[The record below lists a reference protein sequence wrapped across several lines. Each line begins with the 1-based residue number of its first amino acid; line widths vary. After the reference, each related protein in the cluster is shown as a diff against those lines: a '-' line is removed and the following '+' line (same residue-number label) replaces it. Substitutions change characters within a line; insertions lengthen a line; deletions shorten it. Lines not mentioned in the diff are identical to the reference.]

1 MGQDEPERMLEML
14 NWMFSFPLTPLLSGA
29 ALALVVSLSYI
40 HVTMETDVGVR
51 EYSDGAMGAMGLF
64 WPLLYLS

>member
-1 MGQDEPERMLEML
+1 
-14 NWMFSFPLTPLLSGA
+14 MFSFPLTPLLSGA